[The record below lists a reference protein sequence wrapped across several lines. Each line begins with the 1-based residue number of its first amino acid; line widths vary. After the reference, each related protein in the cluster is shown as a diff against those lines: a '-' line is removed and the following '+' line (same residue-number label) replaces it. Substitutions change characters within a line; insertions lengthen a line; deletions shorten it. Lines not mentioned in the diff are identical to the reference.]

1 MEAELLMFIAQTSM
15 NWTQAVEARMG
26 DFSYTSHNDGYQ
38 VRRRKNR
45 RNGDV
50 EFEIFKEY
58 RPHLESYLAW
68 RRALF
73 PDGHDTRLF
82 PFITETEH
90 NKRAIKQIGPIC
102 EDLQIRFLGP
112 QLLRKTRINFL
123 LRESNDLDMTA
134 GMAQHSKK
142 VLLRHYVQPNH
153 QIAIV
158 EIHRFHQKNDPSIA
172 LPGPGSCV
180 SNAPAPLD
188 DIPANA
194 PQPNCVNPSG
204 CLFCMMQRDV
214 DNQDYVWSLASFRH
228 LKALELSTSK
238 QTSKTH
244 RTLSQSADL
253 VVTRI
258 TQKLK
263 VFETSSLVRKGWV
276 DESLERVAEGH
287 HHPMWH
293 GFIQLRELG
302 L

>member
-1 MEAELLMFIAQTSM
+1 
-15 NWTQAVEARMG
+15 
-26 DFSYTSHNDGYQ
+26 
-38 VRRRKNR
+38 
-45 RNGDV
+45 
-50 EFEIFKEY
+50 
-58 RPHLESYLAW
+58 
-68 RRALF
+68 
-73 PDGHDTRLF
+73 
-82 PFITETEH
+82 
-90 NKRAIKQIGPIC
+90 
-102 EDLQIRFLGP
+102 
-112 QLLRKTRINFL
+112 
-123 LRESNDLDMTA
+123 
-134 GMAQHSKK
+134 
-142 VLLRHYVQPNH
+142 
-153 QIAIV
+153 
-158 EIHRFHQKNDPSIA
+158 
-172 LPGPGSCV
+172 
-180 SNAPAPLD
+180 
-188 DIPANA
+188 
-194 PQPNCVNPSG
+194 
-204 CLFCMMQRDV
+204 MQRDV